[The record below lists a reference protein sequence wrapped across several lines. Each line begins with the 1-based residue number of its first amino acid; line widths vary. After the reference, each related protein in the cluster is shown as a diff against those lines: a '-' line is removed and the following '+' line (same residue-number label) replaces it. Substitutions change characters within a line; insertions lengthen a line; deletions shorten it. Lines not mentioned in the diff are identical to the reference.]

1 MITRMNISTTIIRIA
16 LVGVLGLLLSCA
28 STTMSN
34 DVSENISVAK
44 ALTQDETKH
53 TAEYLK
59 QSIGLILRD
68 LGTKT
73 TDGLV
78 LMNGLEN
85 VTIAEFQITEQTTAQ
100 ALSSLSELTGVSTH
114 LTPYYTFVYD
124 PTYETLVTLQ
134 IEQELPARYLETMVN
149 ISIGA
154 DTPLFSALA
163 LLGHSTGLTLV
174 ADNAIGDAQC
184 GELSLPNVPLP
195 QALEA
200 LLQSARIPQSSVGLR
215 VHDDYLF
222 FYSAGHAFATN
233 LLKEPISAADRRA
246 LDESCSISLLV
257 YTTPDNQISSQ
268 LGASRLHSVLPELS
282 LQLGMP
288 VRATEEILHLPVNP
302 VVMNDISRAT
312 ALELLM
318 QQWLVPAFQYQVQD
332 GTVLIFRR

>member
-1 MITRMNISTTIIRIA
+1 MITRMKSSTKITRIA
-16 LVGVLGLLLSCA
+16 FVGLLGLLVSCA
-28 STTMSN
+28 STPATDQAQKN
-34 DVSENISVAK
+34 LAAVK
-44 ALTQDETKH
+44 PLTQDEAKH

-59 QSIGLILRD
+59 QSLGLILRD

-85 VTIAEFQITEQTTAQ
+85 VAIAQFQVTEQTTAQ
-100 ALSSLSELTGVSTH
+100 ALSSLSRLTGVATH

-134 IEQELPARYLETMVN
+134 IEQALPAIYRETLVD

-174 ADNAIGDAQC
+174 ADNAIGDAKC

-200 LLQSARIPQSSVGLR
+200 LLQSARIPQTSVGLR
-215 VHDDYLF
+215 VDDDYLF

-233 LLKEPISAADRRA
+233 LLKEPISPTDRRA
-246 LDESCSISLLV
+246 LKESCSISLLV
-257 YTTPDNQISSQ
+257 YTTPDNQVSSQ

-302 VVMNDISRAT
+302 VVMNDVSRAT
-312 ALELLM
+312 ALELMM
-318 QQWLVPAFQYQVQD
+318 QQWLVPAFRYQVQD
-332 GTVLIFRR
+332 GTILIFRG